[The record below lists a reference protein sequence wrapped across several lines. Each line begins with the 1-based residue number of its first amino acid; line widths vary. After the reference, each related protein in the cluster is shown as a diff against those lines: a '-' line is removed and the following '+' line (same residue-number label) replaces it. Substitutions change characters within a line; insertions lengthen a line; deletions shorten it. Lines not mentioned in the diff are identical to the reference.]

1 MIHGRP
7 HLRRRHRRHRM
18 IVARKRKTARR
29 NAAVVCWERLR
40 KRYVLDL
47 LGKWF
52 VMCYFA
58 TIPHIYYYL
67 FHMPTFLKHFQ
78 RALGSKSSKSSTSSG
93 SSGKDKGGSKLSA
106 KSSKSSKSEDKESR
120 SQAGGKENRGNTGN
134 DQGGNTGDDGHRE
147 LGSSSCKK
155 QCKKK
160 FRECKRGH

>member
-1 MIHGRP
+1 MIHGLP
-7 HLRRRHRRHRM
+7 RRRLRRHRM

-29 NAAVVCWERLR
+29 NAAVVCWKRLR

-52 VMCYFA
+52 VMCFFA
-58 TIPHIYYYL
+58 TIRSSYYHF
-67 FHMPTFLKHFQ
+67 FHMPTFLKRFQ

-93 SSGKDKGGSKLSA
+93 SSGKGKGGSKLSA

-120 SQAGGKENRGNTGN
+120 SHAGGKENRGNTGN

-160 FRECKRGH
+160 FRKCKRGH